1 MSKLTLTLEHV
12 DPKHPNSMAMA
23 QTIGLLAQLID
34 LPSGGMKLTIN
45 CEAEDMEGYADEL
58 RAVLSRRP
66 VGIRVMIEKQNKE
79 EVERSTMASVTPM
92 DKVWNDEPLESVTMS
107 SRGRSVTLDANM
119 RRNAEEMLRNIK

>member
-1 MSKLTLTLEHV
+1 MAKITLTIEHT

-45 CEAEDMEGYADEL
+45 CESEDLDSYADDL
-58 RAVLSRRP
+58 RGVLARRP
-66 VGIRVMIEKQNKE
+66 VGIRVSIEKLDKE

-92 DKVWNDEPLESVTMS
+92 DKAWSN
-107 SRGRSVTLDANM
+107 
-119 RRNAEEMLRNIK
+119 